1 MLSFSPIP
9 ALTDTMRE
17 FDRFFDDVLDRP
29 RANSRLQPIWR
40 YDWIQKKDSYVLTID
55 LPGVRPED
63 VNIEVE
69 GGRLTIEAERK
80 ATELN
85 EGEKLITS
93 RSSYGRY
100 TQTFTIGEE
109 VDAAHVDAVFQNG
122 VLSLTLPRKEEAKAH
137 KVQLRLGSGDEQKAI
152 KAVGAKSAA
161 AKH

>member
-1 MLSFSPIP
+1 MLTFSPIP

-17 FDRFFDDVLDRP
+17 FDRFFDDMLDRP
-29 RANSRLQPIWR
+29 RASSRLQPIWR
-40 YDWIQKKDSYVLTID
+40 YDWIQKKDAYV
-55 LPGVRPED
+55 
-63 VNIEVE
+63 
-69 GGRLTIEAERK
+69 LTIEAERK

-109 VDAAHVDAVFQNG
+109 IDAAHVDAVVQNG

-137 KVQLRLGSGDEQKAI
+137 KVQLRLGGGEEQKTV
-152 KAVGAKSAA
+152 KAVGAKSTA